1 MALFSPKAGSFN
13 SFFLPTAKLMKD
25 LWVPDRRV
33 RKWILPR
40 RSESESDTNEGIQ
53 IMACGHFQQK
63 YDKVQ
68 GLIQQIGCMDELL
81 SGK

>member
-1 MALFSPKAGSFN
+1 M
-13 SFFLPTAKLMKD
+13 PTAKLTKD
-25 LWVPDRRV
+25 LWVADRHV

-40 RSESESDTNEGIQ
+40 RSESESGSEGIQ

-81 SGK
+81 SGKLSCGYSCTL